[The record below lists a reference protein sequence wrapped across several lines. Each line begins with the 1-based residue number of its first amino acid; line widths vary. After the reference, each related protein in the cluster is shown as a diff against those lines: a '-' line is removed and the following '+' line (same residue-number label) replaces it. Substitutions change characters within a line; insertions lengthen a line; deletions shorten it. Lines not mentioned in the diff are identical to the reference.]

1 VRRRVFAPR
10 VLVEVALVAAVAAAG
25 VLADLRRLWVFV
37 AILAAWLLVVAVEW
51 GISRLASAP
60 APSAE
65 AEAEPQLEPE
75 PEPAPEREPEPVPE
89 REPEPAPAAPHPP
102 ALFLDGPRTWNL
114 WDLERIAR
122 AQASGDAA
130 RDEERSFLLM
140 YLRDFA
146 DPDGLLSPEF
156 DALVRESFGEAVLR

>member
-1 VRRRVFAPR
+1 VRRVFAPR
-10 VLVEVALVAAVAAAG
+10 FLVEVALIAAVAAAG
-25 VLADLRRLWVFV
+25 VLSDLRRMWVFV
-37 AILAAWLLVVAVEW
+37 VIWTAWLLVVAAEW
-51 GISRLASAP
+51 AISRRASAP
-60 APSAE
+60 
-65 AEAEPQLEPE
+65 PE
-75 PEPAPEREPEPVPE
+75 PEEIAPPESQPAPLT
-89 REPEPAPAAPHPP
+89 A
-102 ALFLDGPRTWNL
+102 DGSRTWNL

-122 AQASGDAA
+122 AHAIGDAT

>member
-10 VLVEVALVAAVAAAG
+10 FLVEVALIAAVAAAG
-25 VLADLRRLWVFV
+25 VLSDLRRMWVFGV
-37 AILAAWLLVVAVEW
+37 IWAAWLLVVAFEW
-51 GISRLASAP
+51 GTSRHASAP
-60 APSAE
+60 P
-65 AEAEPQLEPE
+65 EPE
-75 PEPAPEREPEPVPE
+75 EVAPPDPEPAPL
-89 REPEPAPAAPHPP
+89 AA
-102 ALFLDGPRTWNL
+102 DGSQTWNL

-122 AQASGDAA
+122 AHAIGDAA

-156 DALVRESFGEAVLR
+156 DALVRESFGEAALR